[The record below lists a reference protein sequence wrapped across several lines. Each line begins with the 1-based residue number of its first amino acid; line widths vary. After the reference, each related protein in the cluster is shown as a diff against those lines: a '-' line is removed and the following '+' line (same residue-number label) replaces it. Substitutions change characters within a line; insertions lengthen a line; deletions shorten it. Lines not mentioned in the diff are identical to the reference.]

1 MKTELLADEKVVLAK
16 HNQPGWGSKTVA
28 WWGPMELGAGD
39 IFVGIFSGGA
49 SVPNRKGDWH
59 AGSFYLTNQRIIFE
73 GTNKATNQLVDLK
86 DIDSSIFTDTR
97 KKEKKVIGEGETHL
111 FVTEEDGSEHRFALV
126 VPKEAQEVQKQL
138 VNFNQEVT
146 IQKAKHCETVLDYKK
161 AIKLWEKI
169 GKHEEARRIREMVMK
184 GQGQT
189 VVHGD
194 YVDDRDTTYVDDRD
208 TIVRDSV
215 ISKSNV
221 GAGGDDK
228 FSKLKELKEMFD
240 SGFISKEEMEE
251 MKKEILG
258 K

>member
-1 MKTELLADEKVVLAK
+1 MRTELLADEKGVLAK

-28 WWGPMELGAGD
+28 WWGPMEVGAGD

-49 SVPNRKGDWH
+49 NVPNRKGDWH

-73 GTNKATNQLVDLK
+73 GTNKATNQIVDLK
-86 DIDSSIFTDTR
+86 DIDSSIFTDTG

-138 VNFNQEVT
+138 INFNQEVT
-146 IQKAKHCETVLDYKK
+146 IEKAKHCETVLDYKK

-169 GKHEEARRIREMVMK
+169 GMHEEARRIREMVMK

-189 VVHGD
+189 VVHGN
-194 YVDDRDTTYVDDRD
+194 YVDDRDTTYIDDRD
-208 TIVRDSV
+208 TIVKDSV
-215 ISKSNV
+215 VNKSMI

-228 FSKLKELKEMFD
+228 FARLEKLT
-240 SGFISKEEMEE
+240 E
-251 MKKEILG
+251 MKKEGLIDDDDYEKMKREIIG
-258 K
+258 